1 MVKFIKYQF
10 VKISICKKNVSM
22 PTEKI
27 STLKYIN
34 SPKKIH
40 QLTKKK
46 YINAKK
52 KIYQFIK

>member
-34 SPKKIH
+34 SPKKIY
-40 QLTKKK
+40 QLKKKNISMLKKK
-46 YINAKK
+46 YINS
-52 KIYQFIK
+52 